1 MSIVLLAPPL
11 NLIDITKS
19 KTSAPNTPTL
29 VLTNTITLA
38 ITLLILN
45 GSSD

>member
-1 MSIVLLAPPL
+1 MSIILLAPPL

-19 KTSAPNTPTL
+19 KSNAPITPTL